1 MKIVISRSQKI
12 AGTLALLPFV
22 TGTLYFVGYHDFYP
36 NPELFRLS
44 LIATALLSAG
54 VFSLFFIKFRSGSWR
69 PAGKLDNTLK
79 NKFLL
84 FLLLPLAF
92 YFYAFLHLYLIAPR
106 IYTAL
111 FGSEQVV
118 TDAIEARHHGYGK
131 YKTCDYRIET
141 EHFQALGLQLCVSRT
156 FYHSLPDKGGVAILS
171 ITQSPA
177 GTIVRSVA
185 KPD

>member
-1 MKIVISRSQKI
+1 MKITISRSQKI

-36 NPELFRLS
+36 NPELFRLA

-54 VFSLFFIKFRSGSWR
+54 VFSLFFIKFSSGAWR

-79 NKFLL
+79 NKLL
-84 FLLLPLAF
+84 LLLLLPLAF

-111 FGSEQVV
+111 FGSELIV
-118 TDAIEARHHGYGK
+118 TDAIEAKRLGHGK
-131 YKTCDYRIET
+131 YKTCNYQIDT
-141 EHFQALGLQLCVSRT
+141 EHFQALGLNLCVSRT
-156 FYHSLPDKGGVAILS
+156 FYHSLPDEGGVAILR

-177 GTIVRSVA
+177 GAIVRSVTKA
-185 KPD
+185 D